1 MHGIDISNHNREFVL
16 NNIMGIHL
24 FETAD
29 FVWMKATEGKSFV
42 DKSVDAYV
50 EKAYLTDKDV
60 IGFYHYARPDLNTY
74 HEEAMHFCAEVK
86 RLARETHS
94 VILLALDWEGLSL
107 SYSTEWALNWLRT
120 VEETTGI
127 KPLVYVSESV
137 ANSTEWD
144 AIVDDDYGLWVA
156 KWSPN
161 NKPEPGAWPFYAF
174 HQYTSWPIDLD
185 IFNGTVSELKKYGKP
200 AVSLYG

>member
-1 MHGIDISNHNREFVL
+1 MYGIDISNHNREFVL
-16 NNIMGIHL
+16 NNNMGKHL
-24 FETAD
+24 FATAD

-42 DKSVDAYV
+42 DKSADDYV
-50 EKAYLTDKDV
+50 EKSRLTDKDV
-60 IGFYHYARPDLNTY
+60 IGFYHYARPDLNRY

-86 RLARETHS
+86 RLARETYS
-94 VILLALDWEGLSL
+94 VILLSLDWEGLSL

-137 ANSTEWD
+137 ANSTGWD

-156 KWSPN
+156 KWSAY
-161 NKPEPGAWPFYAF
+161 KPEPGAWPFYAF
-174 HQYTSWPIDLD
+174 HQYASSPIDLD
-185 IFNGTVSELKKYGKP
+185 IFNGTASALKKYGKP
-200 AVSLYG
+200 AVSLHG

>member
-1 MHGIDISNHNREFVL
+1 MYGIDISNYNREFVL
-16 NNIMGIHL
+16 NNNMGKHL
-24 FETAD
+24 FATAD

-42 DKSVDAYV
+42 DKSADDYV
-50 EKAYLTDKDV
+50 EKSRLTDKDV
-60 IGFYHYARPDLNTY
+60 IGFYHYARPDLNRY

-86 RLARETHS
+86 RLARETYS
-94 VILLALDWEGLSL
+94 VILLSLDWEGLSL

-137 ANSTEWD
+137 ANSTGWD

-156 KWSPN
+156 KWSAY
-161 NKPEPGAWPFYAF
+161 KPEPGAWPFYAF
-174 HQYTSWPIDLD
+174 HQYASSPIDLD
-185 IFNGTVSELKKYGKP
+185 IFNGTASALKKYGKP
-200 AVSLYG
+200 AVSLHG